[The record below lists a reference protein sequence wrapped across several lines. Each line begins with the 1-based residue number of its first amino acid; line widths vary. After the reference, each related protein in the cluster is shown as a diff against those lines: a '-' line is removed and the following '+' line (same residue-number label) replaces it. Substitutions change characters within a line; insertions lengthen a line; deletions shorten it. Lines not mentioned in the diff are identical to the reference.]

1 MMEYETGPWRGSLGV
16 FFVSAD
22 WWVRLFWSFGLT
34 DRLSDHLYVRTIPL
48 SGCIDRRSRY
58 TPFYS
63 QAWLACHRKT
73 CALSASPEELFPYG
87 SPWWGPPGPWTF
99 SDDWTN
105 LGIRHTK
112 TVSSKN
118 CEAYNLGVHSILVTR
133 FHCTQQLQNMDR
145 LGFLN
150 SLGELCWLDFPRWS
164 YCCPLGLNIFEEKL
178 HCVLADYP
186 NVW

>member
-1 MMEYETGPWRGSLGV
+1 MTVYMYVLFLCMGALKDAPVTPPFILGHDWPFIGKSEGKCLPWII
-16 FFVSAD
+16 
-22 WWVRLFWSFGLT
+22 
-34 DRLSDHLYVRTIPL
+34 IPL
-48 SGCIDRRSRY
+48 SQSLTGNTRVLNFSEY
-58 TPFYS
+58 WT
-63 QAWLACHRKT
+63 AW
-73 CALSASPEELFPYG
+73 
-87 SPWWGPPGPWTF
+87 
-99 SDDWTN
+99 
-105 LGIRHTK
+105 GIPQTK